1 MWTLVLITVVM
12 QSSNGGGTATNTS
25 FLDFTGQTKC
35 EAAARA
41 IGVPSSAPIPSGSTI
56 VIIASPPRA
65 CSVKVNHQR
74 DER

>member
-12 QSSNGGGTATNTS
+12 QSSNGGATATNTS

-41 IGVPSSAPIPSGSTI
+41 IGVPLSAPIPSGSTI
-56 VIIASPPRA
+56 VANYRVTA
-65 CSVKVNHQR
+65 TCVQR
-74 DER
+74 